1 MITSPP
7 PSLHHHYL
15 NLQLMTCQ
23 FVRRLIDI
31 KHDFLTASE
40 AQILS
45 APGCGPTGFVI
56 LKRLRDELL

>member
-31 KHDFLTASE
+31 KHDFLTAIDLKLEEQLKE
-40 AQILS
+40 AVAKHQ
-45 APGCGPTGFVI
+45 
-56 LKRLRDELL
+56 

>member
-31 KHDFLTASE
+31 KHDFLTAIDIKLEEQLKE
-40 AQILS
+40 AVTKHQQM
-45 APGCGPTGFVI
+45 
-56 LKRLRDELL
+56 K